1 MLARNDIHVMDS
13 LEGMKELADESVDM
27 LLTSPPYWALR
38 DFGVDGQIGLEESYE
53 NFLEKLLLIF
63 DEAHR
68 VLKKTG
74 TCWVNFGDTYA
85 GSWGNYA
92 PSGIKN
98 LQREK
103 TISGKRWERKG
114 SLSEM
119 TRPPSSRPQ
128 TVQPK
133 SLCMIPERFA
143 LGMLKRGW
151 ILRNKIIW
159 HKPNHMPCSVK
170 DRFTNSWEYLFMFA
184 KSKKYYF
191 DLDAVR
197 VPHTSLQRANK
208 VGCEKSNDPQPTGDS
223 QRDFWAVPSETRS
236 KGALIGESGAVRV
249 PGGQGWT
256 GHPPGGQAR
265 IIREKDPRWLSPGGK
280 NPGDVVKASG
290 GTGLEQG
297 LVWRKGGYKE
307 WSEAKRAEK
316 NDPRWPGQKSHI
328 KDSYSDA
335 GDYWDISSQPFK
347 GAHFAVFPEK
357 LCERPILAGCP
368 KEVCAECGN
377 PRFFKTE
384 KNQVEKDSAF
394 QHAKNEVFPCGCNA
408 GYKPGLVLDPFM
420 GAGTTAVVAK
430 KLGRDY
436 IGFDLNPDYAAMAK
450 RRIENSKK

>member
-1 MLARNDIHVMDS
+1 MLARNDIHVLDS
-13 LEGMKELADESVDM
+13 LDGMKKLDDDSVDV

-38 DFGVDGQIGLEESYE
+38 DFGVDGQIGLEESYDE
-53 NFLEKLLLIF
+53 FLEKLLLIF

-68 VLKKTG
+68 ALKETG

-92 PSGIKN
+92 PSDIKG

-103 TISGKRWERKG
+103 TISEQRWKRKG
-114 SLSEM
+114 SLSEK
-119 TRPPSSRPQ
+119 TRPPSSLRQ
-128 TVQPK
+128 TVKPK

-143 LGMLKRGW
+143 LEMLKRGW

-170 DRFTNSWEYLFMFA
+170 DRFTNSWEYLFMFV
-184 KSKKYYF
+184 KSKKYFF

-208 VGCEKSNDPQPTGDS
+208 VKNRKSDTLQSTGNS
-223 QRDFWAVPSETRS
+223 QRDFWTVPSETRS
-236 KGALIGESGAVRV
+236 KGAIIGESGAVQV

-280 NPGDVVKASG
+280 NPGDVVKAPG
-290 GTGLEQG
+290 GTALEKG

-307 WSEAKRAEK
+307 WSEAKRAER
-316 NDPRWPGQKSHI
+316 NDPRQPDQLSHI

-335 GDYWDISSQPFK
+335 GDYWDISTQPFK

-368 KEVCAECGN
+368 EEVCAQCGS
-377 PRFFKTE
+377 PTLFRKAKCSTE
-384 KNQVEKDSAF
+384 PNG
-394 QHAKNEVFPCGCNA
+394 AKEEVFPCECNA
-408 GYKPGLVLDPFM
+408 GLKPGLVLDPFM

-436 IGFDLNPDYAAMAK
+436 IGFDLNPDYVALAK
-450 RRIENSKK
+450 RRIENS